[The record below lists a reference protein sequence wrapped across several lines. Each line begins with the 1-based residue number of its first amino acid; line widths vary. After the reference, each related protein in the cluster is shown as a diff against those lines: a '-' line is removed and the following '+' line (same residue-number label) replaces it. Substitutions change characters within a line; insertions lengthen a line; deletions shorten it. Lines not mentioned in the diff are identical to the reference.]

1 MYGTMKKTVEMYNRT
16 FKSSVTERFQL
27 KIDCINAENDVLT
40 HVPNPKIT
48 KIKNQNPR
56 IRPLRFQEE
65 GETQDLL
72 PAHIMLGVSDY
83 QQVRTNESQ
92 ELGLKTNDDSV
103 AEFRKLGRTLCEG
116 IARKAQLDK
125 QFFVNNEKF
134 KFQKIC
140 SLNVQKIEVGM

>member
-1 MYGTMKKTVEMYNRT
+1 MKKTVEMYNIT
-16 FKSSVTERFQL
+16 FKSSVIERLQL
-27 KIDCINAENDVLT
+27 KVDCINAEKDVLT
-40 HVPNPKIT
+40 HVPNPEIT

-56 IRPLRFQEE
+56 IRRLRFQEE

-92 ELGLKTNDDSV
+92 ELGLKTNNDSV

-134 KFQKIC
+134 KFQKMC
-140 SLNVQKIEVGM
+140 SLDVQEIEVGM

>member
-1 MYGTMKKTVEMYNRT
+1 MYGTMKKTVEMYNIT
-16 FKSSVTERFQL
+16 FKSSVIERLQL
-27 KIDCINAENDVLT
+27 KVDCINAEKDVLT

-56 IRPLRFQEE
+56 IRRLRFQEE

-83 QQVRTNESQ
+83 QEVRTNEWLV
-92 ELGLKTNDDSV
+92 LGLKTNNDPV

-125 QFFVNNEKF
+125 QFFVNNEKS
-134 KFQKIC
+134 KFQKMC
-140 SLNVQKIEVGM
+140 SLDVQEIEVGM

>member
-56 IRPLRFQEE
+56 IRRLRFQEE

>member
-72 PAHIMLGVSDY
+72 PAHIMLGVSNY

-92 ELGLKTNDDSV
+92 ELGLKTNNDSV

>member
-92 ELGLKTNDDSV
+92 ELGLKTNNDSV

>member
-1 MYGTMKKTVEMYNRT
+1 MKKTVEMYNRT
-16 FKSSVTERFQL
+16 FKSSVIERFQL

-92 ELGLKTNDDSV
+92 ELGLKTNNDSV

-134 KFQKIC
+134 KFQKMC
-140 SLNVQKIEVGM
+140 SLDVQEIEVGM

>member
-1 MYGTMKKTVEMYNRT
+1 MYGTMKKTVEMYNIT
-16 FKSSVTERFQL
+16 FKSSVIERLQL
-27 KIDCINAENDVLT
+27 KVDCINAEKDVLT
-40 HVPNPKIT
+40 HVPNPEIT

-56 IRPLRFQEE
+56 IRRLRFQEE

-83 QQVRTNESQ
+83 QQVRTNES
-92 ELGLKTNDDSV
+92 LVLRLKTNTDPI
-103 AEFRKLGRTLCEG
+103 AEFRKLGRTLCER

-134 KFQKIC
+134 KFQKMC
-140 SLNVQKIEVGM
+140 SLDVQEIEVGM

>member
-1 MYGTMKKTVEMYNRT
+1 MKKTVEMYNRT

>member
-16 FKSSVTERFQL
+16 FKSSVIERFQL

-92 ELGLKTNDDSV
+92 ELGLKTNNDSV

>member
-1 MYGTMKKTVEMYNRT
+1 MKKTVEMYNIT
-16 FKSSVTERFQL
+16 FKSSVIERLQL
-27 KIDCINAENDVLT
+27 KVDCINAEKDVLT
-40 HVPNPKIT
+40 HVPNPEIT

-56 IRPLRFQEE
+56 IRRLRFQEE

-103 AEFRKLGRTLCEG
+103 AEFRKLGRTLCER

>member
-83 QQVRTNESQ
+83 QQVRTNELQ
-92 ELGLKTNDDSV
+92 ELGLKTNNDSV

>member
-1 MYGTMKKTVEMYNRT
+1 MYGTMKKTVEMYNIT
-16 FKSSVTERFQL
+16 FKSSVIERLQL
-27 KIDCINAENDVLT
+27 KVDCINAEKDVLT

-56 IRPLRFQEE
+56 IRRLRFQEE

-83 QQVRTNESQ
+83 QEVRTNEWLV
-92 ELGLKTNDDSV
+92 LGLKTNNDPV

-134 KFQKIC
+134 KFQKMC
-140 SLNVQKIEVGM
+140 SLDVQEIEVGM

>member
-134 KFQKIC
+134 KFQKMC
-140 SLNVQKIEVGM
+140 SLDVQEIEVGM

>member
-92 ELGLKTNDDSV
+92 ELGLKTNNDSV

-116 IARKAQLDK
+116 IARKAQLGK

>member
-1 MYGTMKKTVEMYNRT
+1 MYGTMKKTVEMYNIT
-16 FKSSVTERFQL
+16 FKSSVIERLQL
-27 KIDCINAENDVLT
+27 KVDCINAEKDVLT

-56 IRPLRFQEE
+56 IRRLRFQEE

-134 KFQKIC
+134 KFQKMC
-140 SLNVQKIEVGM
+140 SLDVQEIEVGM

>member
-1 MYGTMKKTVEMYNRT
+1 MYGTLKKTVEMYNRT
-16 FKSSVTERFQL
+16 FKSSVIERFQL
-27 KIDCINAENDVLT
+27 KIDCVNAENDVLT

-92 ELGLKTNDDSV
+92 ELGLKTNNDSV

-134 KFQKIC
+134 KFQKMC
-140 SLNVQKIEVGM
+140 CLNVQKIEVGM